1 MSYVNSEYRTLENPD
16 VRAWD
21 DFVAARGGHVLQSSA
36 WGELKSR
43 FGWSVLRLAL
53 ARDDALVAGAQILF
67 RRLPLGLRFAYI
79 PRGPIA
85 DPNDHN
91 TNAALFDAL
100 CDAAKSR
107 GAFALKIESNWLDIP
122 ISKLQSLIS
131 NFQLLTSN
139 SIQPRTTIHLDL
151 TRDLDAILAQ
161 MKPKWR
167 YNIRLAERK
176 GVTVREG
183 SVDDLATFYRLMQVT
198 SARDQFAIHSTDYY
212 RAAFELF
219 TARDN
224 ARLFVAEYAREP
236 LAMIFVTAFGGEAIY
251 LYGASSNAHRERM
264 PNHALHWAAIQ
275 WAKARGC
282 ARYDF
287 WGVAAVADAIGG
299 ARHSSEG
306 IADVPGLSEGISQPI
321 ESNSAN
327 ASPLQ
332 HGLYQFKQG
341 FGGQLVQYAGARD
354 IVFSRWRYA
363 VYNLALKMRRGGL
376 T

>member
-1 MSYVNSEYRTLENPD
+1 MSSVNSEYRTLENPD
-16 VRAWD
+16 ARAWD
-21 DFVAARGGHVLQSSA
+21 DFVTARGGHILQSSA

-43 FGWSVLRLAL
+43 FGWSALRLAL

-79 PRGPIA
+79 PRGPVA

-100 CDAAKSR
+100 FDAAKSR
-107 GAFALKIESNWLDIP
+107 RAFALKIEPNWLDLP
-122 ISKLQSLIS
+122 ISDLQSLIS

-176 GVTVREG
+176 GVVVREG
-183 SVDDLATFYRLMQVT
+183 SADDLATFYRLLQIT
-198 SARDQFAIHSTDYY
+198 SARDQFAIHSEGYY

-224 ARLFVAEYAREP
+224 AHLFVAEYARER

-282 ARYDF
+282 ARYDL
-287 WGVAAVADAIGG
+287 WGLGATTDADAR
-299 ARHSSEG
+299 A
-306 IADVPGLSEGISQPI
+306 A
-321 ESNSAN
+321 
-327 ASPLQ
+327 

-341 FGGQLVQYAGARD
+341 FGGQPVQYAGAYD
-354 IVFSRWRYA
+354 VVFSWWQYA
-363 VYNLALKMRRGGL
+363 VYTRAVAWQRKGIG
-376 T
+376 

>member
-1 MSYVNSEYRTLENPD
+1 MSSVNSEYRTLENPGA
-16 VRAWD
+16 RAWD
-21 DFVAARGGHVLQSSA
+21 DFVAARGGHILQSSA

-43 FGWSVLRLAL
+43 FGWSALRLAL

-79 PRGPIA
+79 PRGPVA
-85 DPNDHN
+85 DPNDHS

-107 GAFALKIESNWLDIP
+107 RGFALKIEPNWLDLP
-122 ISKLQSLIS
+122 ISNLQSFDFAQDKSLIS

-176 GVTVREG
+176 GVVAREG
-183 SVDDLATFYRLMQVT
+183 SADDLAGFYRLLQIT
-198 SARDQFAIHSTDYY
+198 SARDQFAIHSEEYY
-212 RAAFELF
+212 RVAFELF
-219 TARDN
+219 TARDC

-282 ARYDF
+282 ARYDL
-287 WGVAAVADAIGG
+287 WGLGATTDADAR
-299 ARHSSEG
+299 A
-306 IADVPGLSEGISQPI
+306 A
-321 ESNSAN
+321 
-327 ASPLQ
+327 

-341 FGGQLVQYAGARD
+341 FGGAVVRYAGAYAV
-354 IVFSRWRYA
+354 VFSRWQYA
-363 VYNLALKMRRGGL
+363 LYAHAVAWRRGEL
-376 T
+376 A